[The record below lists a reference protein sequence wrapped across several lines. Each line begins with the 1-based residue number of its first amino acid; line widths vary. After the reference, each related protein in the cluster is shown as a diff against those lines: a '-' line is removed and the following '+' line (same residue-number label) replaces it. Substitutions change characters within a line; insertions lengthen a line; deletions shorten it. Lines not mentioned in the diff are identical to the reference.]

1 MKNKGFTLVE
11 CLLSLVIL
19 GVSLLLINGI
29 IRQLPQA
36 NQQLFARKDQEWHIF
51 LIQLERELQTCTYV
65 SVSPYT
71 LFLKSDKENVVTID
85 RINGKVRK
93 RDNNGYQPLL
103 TEVSLIYF
111 EKVDTAIQ
119 FTVTFEN
126 GEIKIGQWQIQT

>member
-1 MKNKGFTLVE
+1 MKSKGFTLLE
-11 CLLSLVIL
+11 CLLSLMIL
-19 GVSLLLINGI
+19 GLSVLLINGI
-29 IRQLPQA
+29 IRQMPQV
-36 NQQLFARKDQEWHIF
+36 NQQLFARKDQEWQIF

-71 LFLKSDKENVVTID
+71 LFLKSSKENVVTID

-93 RDNNGYQPLL
+93 RDNNGYRPLL

-111 EKVDTAIQ
+111 EKKASSIQ

-126 GEIKIGQWQIQT
+126 GEVRIGQWQIPA